1 MAFVNVVIIGRSSAA
16 GMMQEGWYNGV
27 YRHYGLGRLVPGD
40 GGCIR
45 VILDE
50 KGEIGVIPVPD
61 ILLLLEGFAPDGLAL
76 SESGNRVI
84 ITGLSAGEIVA
95 LTISG

>member
-1 MAFVNVVIIGRSSAA
+1 M
-16 GMMQEGWYNGV
+16 
-27 YRHYGLGRLVPGD
+27 
-40 GGCIR
+40 
-45 VILDE
+45 ILDE

>member
-1 MAFVNVVIIGRSSAA
+1 MNVVIIGRSSAA
-16 GMMQEGWYNGV
+16 GMMQEEWCN
-27 YRHYGLGRLVPGD
+27 

-84 ITGLSAGEIVA
+84 ITGLLAGEIVA